1 MKTPIFYSEKDITDY
16 MEISV
21 MNGEGLFNHNPSL
34 AVLGNFYKQ
43 IMKGKLNMTRL
54 ICEFK
59 KRTLII
65 NEKQY
70 EIEPEVAKY
79 LIHNVPELKVVYK
92 FG

>member
-1 MKTPIFYSEKDITDY
+1 MNAPTFRSEQEIQTY

-34 AVLGNFYKQ
+34 QTLGKYYKSL
-43 IMKGKLNMTRL
+43 IERKITMTRL

-59 KRTLII
+59 KRILII

-79 LIHNVPELKVVYK
+79 LIHNIPELKVVYK
-92 FG
+92 MG

>member
-1 MKTPIFYSEKDITDY
+1 MQTPTFQSEADVMNY

-34 AVLGNFYKQ
+34 VVLGKFYEQ
-43 IMKGKLNMTRL
+43 TMKGKLDMTRL
-54 ICEFK
+54 ICEFG

-70 EIEPEVAKY
+70 QIEHEVAKY

-92 FG
+92 V